1 MIKNLLKEHD
11 AVVMLTTGDLREFVQ
26 ELLAELKAPAE
37 EPLYLP
43 EEFAKRKRVSMST
56 IWRWCRIGILKR
68 TVIGGKVF
76 FKESNLKTQEP

>member
-43 EEFAKRKRVSMST
+43 EEFAKRKRVSRSQ
-56 IWRWCRIGILKR
+56 I
-68 TVIGGKVF
+68 
-76 FKESNLKTQEP
+76 